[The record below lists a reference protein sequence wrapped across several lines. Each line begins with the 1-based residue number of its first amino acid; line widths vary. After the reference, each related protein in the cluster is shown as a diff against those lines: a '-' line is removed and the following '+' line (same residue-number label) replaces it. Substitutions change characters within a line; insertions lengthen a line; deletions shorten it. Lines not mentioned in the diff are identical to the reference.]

1 MAGKPGMHKE
11 RQDYRFGTEYQAKL
25 RAKIKT
31 GMILGALADHVE
43 GKKEMSSTQIQAAV
57 ALLRKA
63 MPDLQSTEIKQ
74 DATSYRDTLSRIAE
88 MAGWAVAAN
97 QVARENDTDSTQP
110 VDSKGD
116 AQVVVDGAA
125 GQSGVDQAE

>member
-63 MPDLQSTEIKQ
+63 MPDLASTEIKQ

-88 MAGWAVAAN
+88 MAGWAVAAS
-97 QVARENDTDSTQP
+97 QVAQENAPNATQP
-110 VDSKGD
+110 VDSIES
-116 AQVVVDGAA
+116 AQYQEDGTGAGEVDRG
-125 GQSGVDQAE
+125 